1 MVFSSVDFL
10 FLFLPVFL
18 LVQFLLPF
26 RNITYAAFSLLFYFI
41 GEGWYTAIIMLS
53 AIANFAFGLAI
64 QNGTTIARRKSW
76 VAVGVSI
83 NLALLFFFK
92 YATFFASNF
101 MTIRE
106 GSWIAAIHLPLGISF
121 FTFHAIS
128 YLVDIY
134 RREADAETSFVNLS
148 LYMLMFPQLI
158 AGPILRFHTVADQL
172 HRRFVTVPQLYQGAV
187 LFCLGLGQKVLLADT
202 LAGIADP
209 LFSHWQSLSMQ
220 TAWLATIAYA
230 LQIFF
235 DFAGYS
241 NMAIGLGWMTG
252 FSLPR
257 NFDAP
262 YVSRSITEFW
272 RRWHMSLSRW
282 FRDYLYVPLGGNRHG
297 ELRTYRNLLIV
308 FLLCGLWH
316 GAAWTFV
323 IWGLYHGV
331 LLIVERLGLGR
342 WLERGPVL
350 LQHGYTLLA
359 VGVGW
364 VLFRSDSIHQALS
377 ILGKMFFVTHTPG
390 APNLALLNGHEWV
403 VLAVA
408 IALSTARLPGWF
420 RKEMWIPLAAPQTQ
434 GASSLRYAAGT
445 IVALLLFSVSALK
458 VLTGAYSP
466 FIYFRF

>member
-1 MVFSSVDFL
+1 
-10 FLFLPVFL
+10 
-18 LVQFLLPF
+18 
-26 RNITYAAFSLLFYFI
+26 
-41 GEGWYTAIIMLS
+41 
-53 AIANFAFGLAI
+53 
-64 QNGTTIARRKSW
+64 
-76 VAVGVSI
+76 
-83 NLALLFFFK
+83 
-92 YATFFASNF
+92 
-101 MTIRE
+101 
-106 GSWIAAIHLPLGISF
+106 
-121 FTFHAIS
+121 
-128 YLVDIY
+128 
-134 RREADAETSFVNLS
+134 
-148 LYMLMFPQLI
+148 
-158 AGPILRFHTVADQL
+158 
-172 HRRFVTVPQLYQGAV
+172 
-187 LFCLGLGQKVLLADT
+187 
-202 LAGIADP
+202 
-209 LFSHWQSLSMQ
+209 MQ

-316 GAAWTFV
+316 NGAAWTFV

-377 ILGKMFFVTHTPG
+377 ILGKMFFVTHAQERPTS
-390 APNLALLNGHEWV
+390 HC
-403 VLAVA
+403 
-408 IALSTARLPGWF
+408 
-420 RKEMWIPLAAPQTQ
+420 
-434 GASSLRYAAGT
+434 
-445 IVALLLFSVSALK
+445 
-458 VLTGAYSP
+458 
-466 FIYFRF
+466 